1 MGLLLTFFLGLF
13 ILVGVAVVRIGEERH
28 HTIENF
34 SIALA
39 CGTMTALVFADLL
52 PEAIEHLEEGPTA
65 IIIVVC
71 IAIGIGVLK
80 ILDHFIPDHDG
91 ELTLSH
97 ECSESNVAHI
107 GIITTV
113 AVTLH
118 NLIEGMAVFSVAS
131 ESPETGMLMALG
143 VGLHNI
149 PMGIII
155 ASTLEHER
163 PAKRYGFLAA
173 AALSTF
179 VGGVVMSL
187 TWGAISDFAIGIL
200 ISLTLGMIVYI
211 VAFELVPHMLH
222 TRNWKLS
229 AVGIVLGVA
238 IVLAGLFIGE

>member
-1 MGLLLTFFLGLF
+1 MGLLLTFLLGLF
-13 ILVGVAVVRIGEERH
+13 ILVGVAIVHICHGRH

-65 IIIVVC
+65 IVIIVC
-71 IAIGIGVLK
+71 IAAGVGVLK

-91 ELTLSH
+91 ERSLNH
-97 ECSESNVAHI
+97 ECTEGNVTHI

-118 NLIEGMAVFSVAS
+118 NLIEGMAVYSVAA
-131 ESPETGMLMALG
+131 ESFETGLLMALG

-163 PAKRYGFLAA
+163 LSRRIGFLATA
-173 AALSTF
+173 SLSTF
-179 VGGVVMSL
+179 AGGLVMFL
-187 TWGAISDFAIGIL
+187 AWGAISDFAIGIL

-211 VAFELVPHMLH
+211 VAFELVPHMIH
-222 TRNWKLS
+222 TRKWGLS
-229 AVGIVLGVA
+229 ALGVVLGVA
-238 IVLAGLFIGE
+238 IVLVSLLFD